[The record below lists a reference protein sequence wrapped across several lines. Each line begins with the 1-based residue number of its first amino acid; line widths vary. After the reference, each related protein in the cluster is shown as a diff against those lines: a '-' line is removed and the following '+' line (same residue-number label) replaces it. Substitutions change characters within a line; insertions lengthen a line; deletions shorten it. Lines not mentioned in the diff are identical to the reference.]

1 MSWNETEI
9 DLMQVL
15 CCKVRVL
22 SEEQI
27 IRGWTKKAI
36 GESVSTLIQADMICC
51 ERWTVILPLIGNEP
65 SVTWK
70 PQQSPPD
77 GWMLSQEFRGR
88 WKREP
93 VSITA
98 FMATERAGRLFG
110 SRSGHLVREIER
122 SHDLL
127 LAEVYLLY
135 REQLPELA
143 ATWVGED
150 ALPVAQR
157 GVKNP
162 DAFLFDD
169 SHQPRRVIES
179 AGAYSQKQVE
189 TFHRYCTDARLP
201 YELW

>member
-1 MSWNETEI
+1 MSWNESEI

-27 IRGWTKKAI
+27 IRGWKTKTI
-36 GESVSTLIQADMICC
+36 RESVSTLIQADMIWC
-51 ERWTVILPLIGNEP
+51 ERWKVVLPHIGNEP

-70 PQQSPPD
+70 PNQATPD
-77 GWMLSQEFRGR
+77 GWTLSKEFRER
-88 WKREP
+88 WKREA

-98 FMATERAGRLFG
+98 FMATKRAGRLFG
-110 SRSGHLVREIER
+110 SRSGHPVREIER

-127 LAEVYLLY
+127 LADVFLLY

-143 ATWVGED
+143 TAWVGED
-150 ALPVAQR
+150 AMPVAQR

-162 DAFLFDD
+162 DAFLIDEFCK
-169 SHQPRRVIES
+169 PRRVIES